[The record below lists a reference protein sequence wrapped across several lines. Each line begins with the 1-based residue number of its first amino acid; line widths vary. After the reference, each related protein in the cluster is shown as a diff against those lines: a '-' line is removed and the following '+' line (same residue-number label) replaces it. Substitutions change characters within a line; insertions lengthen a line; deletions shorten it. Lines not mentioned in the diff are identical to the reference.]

1 MHRRRPFR
9 VAVVTFLLAMA
20 ATSGGAVSARDGS
33 VSPGTTAAPS
43 SVYGAPPRHPREGAP
58 CPRQDGRGDEPH
70 VERAAD
76 PPARQPSVCRCTVA
90 PARAQP
96 ACRRS
101 APGRGHADGQPG
113 RRRPA
118 RVRRVVA
125 EQRAGHQRRAA
136 GSDPRRRTRSR
147 HADPE
152 QLVPDDRS
160 RRQRPRRRVAG
171 RLRRH
176 VRIRRSR
183 FARVVRPP
191 RHLRQPPRPL
201 ADDDGRPD
209 VRRDCDRRRR
219 DRVPLLRDLRH
230 VRSDRLLDRELL
242 LRRRLPDRLP
252 GARDIQRQVRV
263 RGELLR
269 HGHGGC
275 LPGNVYSGAR
285 GPGHRLGGLA
295 RSGQRLRVQERAP
308 DGPDHF
314 TPRVAVQVPATEPE
328 ACRSSSSTPRTGRT
342 WTSSTSRSPDRWPPR
357 PRSPARAST

>member
-33 VSPGTTAAPS
+33 VSSGTTASPS
-43 SVYGAPPRHPREGAP
+43 GISASHLGTLEKGPRARGRMDEATNRTSSGPRI
-58 CPRQDGRGDEPH
+58 PRLASPLS
-70 VERAAD
+70 AAG
-76 PPARQPSVCRCTVA
+76 TVA
-90 PARAQP
+90 AARAQP

-113 RRRPA
+113 RRQPG

-125 EQRAGHQRRAA
+125 EQRAGHQRRAS

-160 RRQRPRRRVAG
+160 RRQRPRRRVAE

-183 FARVVRPP
+183 VARVVRPP

-201 ADDDGRPD
+201 ADGDERPD
-209 VRRDCDRRRR
+209 VRRDRGLRLRA
-219 DRVPLLRDLRH
+219 RVPLLRHLGHGRP
-230 VRSDRLLDRELL
+230 DRFLDRVLL
-242 LRRRLPDRLP
+242 LQQRLPDGLL
-252 GARDIQRQVRV
+252 GARDVQRQVRV
-263 RGELLR
+263 RVELLL
-269 HGHGGC
+269 HGRGGR
-275 LPGNVYSGAR
+275 LPG
-285 GPGHRLGGLA
+285 
-295 RSGQRLRVQERAP
+295 
-308 DGPDHF
+308 
-314 TPRVAVQVPATEPE
+314 
-328 ACRSSSSTPRTGRT
+328 
-342 WTSSTSRSPDRWPPR
+342 
-357 PRSPARAST
+357 